1 MKRMNLE
8 EYLCREEGFSPV
20 EAGGIIMAGKVLV
33 NDQVCQQKHYA
44 LRDEDRVRVKYER
57 KKYATRSG
65 YKLEKA
71 LSFFQIDARDK
82 ICLDVGASEGGFTD
96 CLLQHGAA
104 KVYAVDVA
112 YGILNWKLRSDSR
125 VVPLE
130 RVNARYL
137 DEEKVPELC
146 DLLTM
151 DVSFISSGK
160 ILPQVCRRLKPDG
173 RFVLLFKPQ
182 FELKKEFVKKNGNIA
197 DIRQIS
203 KGIASLADE
212 LREKEIFVDG
222 LTFSPIRGN
231 NGNVEF
237 LLCGGLTGPGAELG
251 EAAAQRVVDEAFD
264 VLKEERE

>member
-1 MKRMNLE
+1 MNLE
-8 EYLCREEGFSPV
+8 EYLCREQGFSPV

-33 NDQVCQQKHYA
+33 NDQVCQQKHYV
-44 LRDEDRVRVKYER
+44 LKDNDQVRVKYEK

-71 LSFFQIDARDK
+71 LSFFEISARDR

-104 KVYAVDVA
+104 RVYAVDVA
-112 YGILNWKLRSDSR
+112 YGILNWRLRSDPR

-137 DEEKVPELC
+137 DEKQVPELC

-160 ILPQVCRRLKPDG
+160 ILPQVCQRLKPDG

-182 FELKKEFVKKNGNIA
+182 FELKKEFVKKNGNIE
-197 DIRQIS
+197 DTRQIA
-203 KGIASLADE
+203 KGIVALSDE
-212 LREKEIFVDG
+212 LRERGIFVDG
-222 LTFSPIRGN
+222 VTFSPIRGN

-237 LLCGGLTGPGAELG
+237 LLCGGLTGPGGKWE
-251 EAAAQRVVDEAFD
+251 EAVVQRVVDEAFS
-264 VLKEERE
+264 VLEGERA

>member
-1 MKRMNLE
+1 MDLE
-8 EYLCREEGFSPV
+8 EYLCRKEGFSAA
-20 EAGGIIMAGKVLV
+20 EANGIIMAGKALV
-33 NDQVCQQKHYA
+33 NDEVCLERHYI
-44 LRDEDRVRVKYER
+44 LKDSDRVRVKYEK

-71 LSFFQIDARDK
+71 LAFFQVSAQDK
-82 ICLDVGASEGGFTD
+82 LCLDVGASEGGFTD

-137 DEEKVPELC
+137 DETKVPESC
-146 DLLTM
+146 DLLTV

-160 ILPQVCRRLKPDG
+160 ILPQVCRLLKPEG
-173 RFVLLFKPQ
+173 RFLLLFKPQ
-182 FELKKEFVKKNGNIA
+182 FELKKEYVKKNGNIA
-197 DIRQIS
+197 DISQIA
-203 KGIASLADE
+203 KAIAVLAEE
-212 LREKEIFVDG
+212 LREQGIYFHGV
-222 LTFSPIRGN
+222 TYSPIRGN

-237 LLCGGLTGPGAELG
+237 LLCGGMTGPGGDLSE
-251 EAAAQRVVDEAFD
+251 EAVQRVVDEAFAA
-264 VLKEERE
+264 LQEGEEA

>member
-1 MKRMNLE
+1 MNLE

-44 LRDEDRVRVKYER
+44 LRDGDRVRVKYER

-71 LSFFQIDARDK
+71 LSFFQIDAQDK

-203 KGIASLADE
+203 KGIASLVDE
-212 LREKEIFVDG
+212 LRENGIFVDG

-231 NGNVEF
+231 NRAVEF
-237 LLCGGLTGPGAELG
+237 LLCGGLTGAGGGTGRGGGAAGGRRGFLTS
-251 EAAAQRVVDEAFD
+251 
-264 VLKEERE
+264 